1 MSDRLSQQILA
12 EFVVSTH
19 FEDLPLRL
27 VERTKRHILDTIGA
41 GLVGSTS
48 EVARDVAAMILGEGA
63 LPLSPVW
70 GYCELTS
77 PRNAALLNGVAAHA
91 LELDDTGGC
100 DHSGAVVI
108 PALLAVLPLCPQPV
122 SGKAFMTAVVIGY
135 DVARRVLEACGGYSP
150 HNRAGWHSTSTC
162 GVFGAAAAAGKLMG
176 LSAGQISS
184 ALGIAGSFSG
194 GLWSFIHDGSQ
205 SKKLHAGRAAEGG
218 VLAALSARQG
228 ITGPGQL
235 FEDKWGGFLSTLA
248 PQSATPHAL
257 TAQLGQV
264 WKLERCSIK
273 PYASCRGTHSAIDA
287 TGMLL
292 EQMQATSGDIENIVV
307 RLCPFLN
314 GMCGD
319 NEIATLAAAQMSI
332 RYAIAARVVFGH
344 AGLDAYNADKRQ
356 DTDLLA
362 MIARIELVE
371 DAALS
376 ADGEPDVTLI
386 TRSGASRTLRVDIAL
401 GAPANPVSD
410 EQLKAKFM
418 SLATRVMS
426 VAAAEELWA
435 QGMEMETVTNVGIL
449 MNLN

>member
-1 MSDRLSQQILA
+1 MSNVSQQQLLA
-12 EFVVSTH
+12 GFVVNTR
-19 FEDLPLRL
+19 FEDLPPRL
-27 VERTKRHILDTIGA
+27 VERAKRHILDTLGA
-41 GLVGSTS
+41 GLVGSAS
-48 EVARDVAAMILGEGA
+48 DVAKQVAAMILGEGA

-70 GYCELTS
+70 GCRELTS

-122 SGKAFMTAVVIGY
+122 SGKAFITAVVIGY

-150 HNRAGWHSTSTC
+150 HNGAGWHSTSTC

-176 LSAGQISS
+176 LNAAQISS
-184 ALGIAGSFSG
+184 ALGISGSFSG
-194 GLWSFIHDGSQ
+194 GLWAFIHDGSQ

-228 ITGPGQL
+228 ISGPSQL
-235 FEDKWGGFLSTLA
+235 FGDKWGGFLSTLA
-248 PQSATPHAL
+248 PASATPEAL
-257 TAQLGQV
+257 TAQLGEI

-287 TGMLL
+287 TGILL
-292 EQMQATSGDIENIVV
+292 ERLNAGAADIEKIVV

-319 NEIATLAAAQMSI
+319 NEIATLAAAQLSI

-344 AGLDAYNADKRQ
+344 AGLAAYDADKRQ
-356 DTDLLA
+356 DPALLEMIRRIDL
-362 MIARIELVE
+362 RE
-371 DAALS
+371 DDTLS
-376 ADGEPDVTLI
+376 ADGEPDVTLF
-386 TRSGASRTLRVDIAL
+386 TRSGQSQTLRVDVAL
-401 GAPANPVSD
+401 GAPGNPVSD
-410 EQLKAKFM
+410 EQLKQKFI

-426 VAAAEELWA
+426 EEEAERIWE
-435 QGMEMETVTNVGIL
+435 QGMRLDLARDINAFIGR
-449 MNLN
+449 